1 MPDISVSTL
10 ALLRSPVNTGQEKAD
25 GAFHKTFEHLSI
37 PGDRREIV
45 SHGTARLGRLLLVML
60 TMVAWVSISNHCVL
74 GSLIALGAKTSVAPM
89 HCHGDRPA
97 PTKGGEEQ
105 TPCCKVLKA
114 VTVAKDNVGTNPVDF
129 ALKEYP
135 SGELAVEIWQAHTH
149 TLGLDT
155 GPPRALSFSESV
167 LQRSILAH
175 APPLSLS

>member
-1 MPDISVSTL
+1 ML
-10 ALLRSPVNTGQEKAD
+10 
-25 GAFHKTFEHLSI
+25 
-37 PGDRREIV
+37 GDRTRTV
-45 SHGTARLGRLLLVML
+45 NQRTTGLGRFLFVML
-60 TMVAWVSISNHCVL
+60 TMAAWVSISNHCAV
-74 GSLIALGAKTSVAPM
+74 GSLIALEAKTSVAPM

-97 PTKGGEEQ
+97 PSKSGDEQ

-114 VTVAKDNVGTNPVDF
+114 VTVAKGNVGTNPVDF
-129 ALKEYP
+129 ALEEYP
-135 SGELAVEIWQAHTH
+135 TGELAVEIWKAHTH